1 MIDAQTSNDGDKE
14 SSGGSDLVRR
24 SLLPT
29 NKSFLQHIL
38 CVSHAS
44 QHAVGDGEQK
54 SAILLER
61 RQPARILRIVW
72 LPSSRSTECVIRVRH
87 CFACFPIPAVADN
100 KGSAKNVASSARALL
115 RTDSLHKTGQQDY
128 L

>member
-1 MIDAQTSNDGDKE
+1 MIDAQTSDNGDKE

-24 SLLPT
+24 SLLPA

-72 LPSSRSTECVIRVRH
+72 LPSSRSTEFVIVSH
-87 CFACFPIPAVADN
+87 IFPIPAVADN
-100 KGSAKNVASSARALL
+100 KGPAKNVASGARVLL
-115 RTDSLHKTGQQDY
+115 RTDSLPQDRAAR
-128 L
+128 LFVTR

>member
-1 MIDAQTSNDGDKE
+1 MIDAQTSNDGDQE
-14 SSGGSDLVRR
+14 SSGGSNLVRR

-29 NKSFLQHIL
+29 NKSFLEHIL

-44 QHAVGDGEQK
+44 RHAVGDGEQK

-72 LPSSRSTECVIRVRH
+72 LPSSPFIEFVTVSHT
-87 CFACFPIPAVADN
+87 FPIPAVADN
-100 KGSAKNVASSARALL
+100 KGSAKNTASSARALL
-115 RTDSLHKTGQQDY
+115 RTDSLHRSGSKDY

>member
-38 CVSHAS
+38 CVGHAS
-44 QHAVGDGEQK
+44 QHAVGDREQK

-61 RQPARILRIVW
+61 RQPARILGIVW
-72 LPSSRSTECVIRVRH
+72 LPSSRSTEFVIVSH
-87 CFACFPIPAVADN
+87 IFPRGV
-100 KGSAKNVASSARALL
+100 SASL
-115 RTDSLHKTGQQDY
+115 R
-128 L
+128 